1 MGEDP
6 MMRQK
11 TLRLLGGSTV
21 RESVCNAGDLGS
33 ISGLERSPGGRNSY
47 PLQYSC
53 WRIPKD
59 KGAWRA
65 IVHGFAKSRTQPSDF
80 HFISQKVGC
89 TSKKIPRVLLKLRVH

>member
-33 ISGLERSPGGRNSY
+33 ISGLERSSGEGKGY
-47 PLQYSC
+47 PL
-53 WRIPKD
+53 
-59 KGAWRA
+59 
-65 IVHGFAKSRTQPSDF
+65 
-80 HFISQKVGC
+80 
-89 TSKKIPRVLLKLRVH
+89 